1 MKRLSQRMRTLVAV
15 LVISSFSGCASGP
28 VQLPDSDPLAKPAE
42 VSFGQ
47 QFEAAVAKG
56 SWSEFNRLISHSLS
70 SRKLTRRTLLVELDQ
85 KVGHPQLWVRV
96 EVLGLMYRL
105 KEFSGRDELMRIA
118 RMSEPAW
125 YPVGY
130 LGTGRLD
137 AREQA
142 ALVLGRCGDVA
153 GTPAVLAAY
162 RRSPS
167 FSLLQSLV
175 YLGAPEA
182 VGFLRQVSSVPD
194 QIPPAYD
201 VAWFGYVGTQAD
213 LPFLRQFM
221 QADGMSA
228 DRRLAAAWA
237 ITRISKD
244 EQASVLIRKEAE
256 ALLTADAVTGG
267 VVTSMPYYSR
277 LVRYLGTQKD
287 EASVRLLERV
297 ALEVKHPH
305 LRLVALCNLAYNH
318 ADRSQIGRDA
328 IVKAASL
335 DPQVRKDG
343 IPFMLAF
350 KIAYA
355 APPERF
361 ATERE
366 NLRRIR
372 VGSVPW
378 TLNGDTQLFGYVIN
392 APYGEPMTPY
402 FVTNHDSRRD

>member
-1 MKRLSQRMRTLVAV
+1 MKHHCQRIRNLLAACLISTLA
-15 LVISSFSGCASGP
+15 GCASGP
-28 VQLPDSDPLAKPAE
+28 IQSTENHPVVKPTE
-42 VSFGQ
+42 LSFGQ

-56 SWSEFNRLISHSLS
+56 SWSEFNRLISQSLS
-70 SRKLTRRTLLVELDQ
+70 SRKLTRRTLLAELEK
-85 KVGHPQLWVRV
+85 KVGHPQIWVRV

-105 KEFSGRDELMRIA
+105 KEFSGQEELMRIA

-125 YPVGY
+125 YPSGY
-130 LGTGRLD
+130 LGTGRPD

-153 GTPAVLAAY
+153 GTPAVLEAY

-167 FSLLQSLV
+167 SSLLQSLV

-182 VGFLRQVSSVPD
+182 IGFLRQVSAAAD
-194 QIPPAYD
+194 RIPPAYD
-201 VAWFGYVGTQAD
+201 VAWFGYVGTPAD

-221 QADGMSA
+221 QAEGRSA

-237 ITRISKD
+237 ITRISTD
-244 EQASVLIRKEAE
+244 EKASVLIRKEAE
-256 ALLTADAVTGG
+256 ALLATNMGAGDLVRN
-267 VVTSMPYYSR
+267 VPYYAR
-277 LVRYLGTQKD
+277 LVGYLGTQKD

-297 ALEVKHPH
+297 ALDVKHPH
-305 LRLVALCNLAYNH
+305 LRLVALCNLAHNH
-318 ADRSQIGRDA
+318 ADRSHVGRDA

-350 KIAYA
+350 KIAHA

-361 ATERE
+361 ATERA

-378 TLNGDTQLFGYVIN
+378 SLYGDTQLFGYVLN

-402 FVTNHDSRRD
+402 FITNHDSHRD

>member
-1 MKRLSQRMRTLVAV
+1 MRHSCQRMRTLLAAC
-15 LVISSFSGCASGP
+15 LVSSLAGCAGN
-28 VQLPDSDPLAKPAE
+28 PDPAPQADAVIKPAE
-42 VSFGQ
+42 LSFGQ

-56 SWSEFNRLISHSLS
+56 SWSELYRLVSGSLS
-70 SRKLTRRTLLVELDQ
+70 SRKLTRLGMLAELEK
-85 KVGHPQLWVRV
+85 KVGHPQIWVRV

-118 RMSEPAW
+118 RLSEPAW
-125 YPVGY
+125 YPSGY
-130 LGTGRLD
+130 LGNARLD

-153 GTPAVLAAY
+153 GTSAVLAAY

-182 VGFLRQVSSVPD
+182 VGYLRQVSAIPD

-213 LPFLRQFM
+213 LSFLRQFM
-221 QADGMSA
+221 QASGRSP

-237 ITRISKD
+237 ITRISGD
-244 EQASVLIRKEAE
+244 EQASALIRKEAE
-256 ALLTADAVTGG
+256 AFLAANKAGAKLSNV
-267 VVTSMPYYSR
+267 YYHTR
-277 LVRYLGTQKD
+277 LVGFLGTQKD

-297 ALEVKHPH
+297 AAEVSHPH
-305 LRLVALCNLAYNH
+305 LRLVALCNLAHNH
-318 ADRSQIGRDA
+318 ADRSQVGRDA
-328 IVKAASL
+328 ISKAASL
-335 DPQVRKDG
+335 DPHVRKDG
-343 IPFMLAF
+343 MPFMLAF

-355 APPERF
+355 APPQRF
-361 ATERE
+361 AAERE

-378 TLNGDTQLFGYVIN
+378 SFTEQTQLFGYVFN
-392 APYGEPMTPY
+392 APYGEAMTPY

>member
-1 MKRLSQRMRTLVAV
+1 MRHPCQRMRTILAAC
-15 LVISSFSGCASGP
+15 LLSSLAGCAGNPDP
-28 VQLPDSDPLAKPAE
+28 VPQVDVVAKPVE
-42 VSFGQ
+42 LSFGQ

-56 SWSEFNRLISHSLS
+56 SWSELNRLVSGSFS
-70 SRKLTRRTLLVELDQ
+70 SRKLTRLGMLAELEK

-96 EVLGLMYRL
+96 EVLGLMYQL
-105 KEFSGRDELMRIA
+105 KEFSGRDELMRIS
-118 RMSEPAW
+118 RLSEPAW
-125 YPVGY
+125 YPPGY
-130 LGTGRLD
+130 LGNGRLD

-153 GTPAVLAAY
+153 GTPAVLTAY

-167 FSLLQSLV
+167 FSLLQCLV

-182 VGFLRQVSSVPD
+182 VGHLRQVSAVPD

-221 QADGMSA
+221 QAPGRSP

-237 ITRISKD
+237 ITRISGD
-244 EQASVLIRKEAE
+244 EQASALIRKEAE
-256 ALLTADAVTGG
+256 AFLAANKADVKL
-267 VVTSMPYYSR
+267 SNIYYHNR
-277 LVRYLGTQKD
+277 LVGFLGTQKD

-297 ALEVKHPH
+297 AVEVRHPH
-305 LRLVALCNLAYNH
+305 LRLVALCNLAHNH

-328 IVKAASL
+328 ISKAASL

-343 IPFMLAF
+343 MPFMLAF

-378 TLNGDTQLFGYVIN
+378 SFTERTQLFGYVFN
-392 APYGEPMTPY
+392 APYGEAMTPY